1 MTARIDRKTIERIR
15 NLSAEG
21 NNRKEIAEA
30 LKISIASVTKYLKE
44 QNEAVMSKKPSQMES
59 VLQTASGEDTSSSS
73 PSLNSNGKINDH
85 TEQDTALK
93 IPHETA
99 EKLQESI
106 YSALRITLNSSMD
119 NIIQKFTPE
128 NIARFL
134 RILLKEEEE
143 NKEIIKLQEEINRL
157 GKVKEGIDSEIL
169 DSIMRMSAIESR
181 ILNLE
186 KRLGSFLSREIEDE
200 H

>member
-1 MTARIDRKTIERIR
+1 MTARIDHKTIERIR

-21 NNRKEIAEA
+21 NSRKEIAEA

-44 QNEAVMSKKPSQMES
+44 QNEAVVLKKPSQMES
-59 VLQTASGEDTSSSS
+59 GLQTPSGEETPFSS
-73 PSLNSNGKINDH
+73 PSLNSNGKNNDH
-85 TEQDTALK
+85 HEQDTALK

-119 NIIQKFTPE
+119 SIIQKFTSD

-143 NKEIIKLQEEINRL
+143 NREITKLQEEINRL